1 MRLEYLRQKDEIPGF
16 SETVLQK
23 IDPKRRCKSLILRYT
38 CTKMSKLPKIKKL
51 DDSKLKK
58 NQKKIQ
64 QDRYRVLIEDVAD
77 GFYEVDL
84 HGTFRFFNDALCRI
98 FGYSRNEIQGRNFR
112 EFMDEANA
120 QIAFD
125 AFNKIYRSGRGL
137 VDINWE
143 IVRRD
148 GEKRYLEISAK
159 LITDEGDEIVGFRG
173 IARDVTDKTLAQKA
187 LKESETC
194 ALELS
199 QVSRRAEQRY
209 RALLEFLPDPV
220 FAFNLD
226 NTVSY
231 LNPAFEKVF
240 GWSFQE
246 LEGKIVPFVPE
257 SQKGQT
263 RNGIGRLLKEKVL
276 HGFETKRLTRDGRM
290 LDIIID
296 GAMFYD
302 EENQPAGQ
310 VITLR
315 DITREKRTSKINQAL
330 FRIAQ
335 ALHQY
340 RGLDERLEV
349 ITKEVQDLLG
359 VEGAMVIL
367 LDEENKEFFFREAA
381 FDDSETVRKMK
392 EIRFPIDKGVAG
404 QVYQTGKPLIVHDT
418 SKSPYFFRQVDQQAK
433 YQTRSMLD
441 VPIQIGD
448 RLIGVLCA
456 VNKKDSRFDETD
468 IDSLTAIANFVALP
482 IENAGINE
490 ELKHSYREVQTLN
503 RAKDRVI
510 HHLSHELKTPV
521 SILAASL
528 SILKKRLTA
537 SDDQGLGR
545 ILERAQRNLNRLL
558 EMQYEIE
565 DLLSEKNYNT
575 YYMLSSLLDI
585 CTDELEVLVTQEL
598 GEKHIIER
606 LRQHIEN
613 LFGPYEA
620 IFEEIKLDQFVK
632 QKVKALRPR
641 FKHRTCRV
649 KVQTSTVANIW
660 IPLEVLDKVVEGLL
674 RNAIENTP
682 DDGRIVVSVRTG
694 EIGPELKIKDNG
706 IGITLENQRLIFENY
721 FTSYDTLQYSSRKPY
736 DFGAGGKGFDLL
748 RMKIFSERYHFKLQ
762 LDSERCGHIP
772 EDRDPCPGKIDEC
785 LRSQKME
792 DCQDSGG
799 TTVVVQF
806 YPADR
811 FSKDNL
817 AKIHAD

>member
-1 MRLEYLRQKDEIPGF
+1 M
-16 SETVLQK
+16 VLGYK
-23 IDPKRRCKSLILRYT
+23 YAN
-38 CTKMSKLPKIKKL
+38 MSKEPKIKKL
-51 DDSKLKK
+51 DDSKLDKD
-58 NQKKIQ
+58 QKKIQ

-98 FGYSRNEIQGRNFR
+98 FGYSRNEILGHNFR

-120 QIAFD
+120 QIAFG
-125 AFNKIYRSGRGL
+125 AFNKIYRSGKGV

-143 IVRRD
+143 IIRRD

-159 LITDEGDEIVGFRG
+159 LITDERSENVGFRG
-173 IARDVTDKTLAQKA
+173 IARDVTDKVSAQRA

-209 RALLEFLPDPV
+209 RALLEFLPYPV

-240 GWSFQE
+240 GWSFKE
-246 LEGKIVPFVPE
+246 LEGKLVPFVPE
-257 SQKGQT
+257 SHKGQT
-263 RNGIGRLLKEKVL
+263 RDGIDKLLKEKVL
-276 HGFETKRLTRDGRM
+276 HGFETKRLTKDGRV

-296 GAMFYD
+296 GALFYD

-330 FRIAQ
+330 FGIAQ
-335 ALHQY
+335 ALHQF
-340 RGLDERLEV
+340 RGLDQRLEV

-381 FDDSETVRKMK
+381 FDDRETGRKMK
-392 EIRFPIDKGVAG
+392 EIRFPVDKGVAG
-404 QVYQTGKPLIVHDT
+404 QVYRTGKPLIVHDA
-418 SKSPYFFRQVDQQAK
+418 SKSRYIFRQVDQQAK
-433 YQTRSMLD
+433 YQTRNMLD
-441 VPIQIGD
+441 VPIQIRG
-448 RLIGVLCA
+448 RMIGVLCA
-456 VNKKDSRFDETD
+456 VNKKESRFDETD
-468 IDSLTAIANFVALP
+468 IDSLMAIANFVALP
-482 IENAGINE
+482 IENAAINE
-490 ELKHSYREVQTLN
+490 ELKHSYREVQILN

-521 SILAASL
+521 SILAATLSL
-528 SILKKRLTA
+528 LKKRMA
-537 SDDQGLGR
+537 GSNDQDLER
-545 ILERAQRNLNRLL
+545 ILVRAQRNLDRLL

-565 DLLSEKNYNT
+565 DLLGEKNYNT
-575 YYMLSSLLDI
+575 YYLLSSLLDT
-585 CTDELEVLVTQEL
+585 CADELEVLVTQEL
-598 GEKHIIER
+598 GETHIIES
-606 LRQHIEN
+606 LRRRIET

-620 IFEEIKLDQFVK
+620 TSEEVKLDQFVK

-641 FKHRTCRV
+641 FSHRTCKV
-649 KVQTSTVANIW
+649 EVQTTPVAKIW
-660 IPLEVLDKVVEGLL
+660 IPPEVLDKVVEGLL
-674 RNAIENTP
+674 RNAVENTP
-682 DDGRIVVSVRTG
+682 DGGRIVVSVRSG
-694 EIGPELKIKDNG
+694 EIGPEFEVKDNG
-706 IGITLENQRLIFENY
+706 IGITEENQRLIFENY
-721 FTSYDTLQYSSRKPY
+721 FTSYDTMQYSSRKPY

-762 LDSERCGHIP
+762 LHSERCGHVP
-772 EDRDPCPGKIDEC
+772 QDRDTCPGKIDEC
-785 LRSQKME
+785 LRSQKTE
-792 DCQDSGG
+792 NCQESGG
-799 TTVVVQF
+799 TTVIVQF

-811 FSKDNL
+811 FSKENSG
-817 AKIHAD
+817 

>member
-1 MRLEYLRQKDEIPGF
+1 
-16 SETVLQK
+16 
-23 IDPKRRCKSLILRYT
+23 
-38 CTKMSKLPKIKKL
+38 
-51 DDSKLKK
+51 
-58 NQKKIQ
+58 
-64 QDRYRVLIEDVAD
+64 
-77 GFYEVDL
+77 
-84 HGTFRFFNDALCRI
+84 
-98 FGYSRNEIQGRNFR
+98 
-112 EFMDEANA
+112 
-120 QIAFD
+120 
-125 AFNKIYRSGRGL
+125 
-137 VDINWE
+137 
-143 IVRRD
+143 
-148 GEKRYLEISAK
+148 
-159 LITDEGDEIVGFRG
+159 
-173 IARDVTDKTLAQKA
+173 
-187 LKESETC
+187 
-194 ALELS
+194 
-199 QVSRRAEQRY
+199 
-209 RALLEFLPDPV
+209 
-220 FAFNLD
+220 
-226 NTVSY
+226 
-231 LNPAFEKVF
+231 
-240 GWSFQE
+240 
-246 LEGKIVPFVPE
+246 
-257 SQKGQT
+257 
-263 RNGIGRLLKEKVL
+263 
-276 HGFETKRLTRDGRM
+276 
-290 LDIIID
+290 
-296 GAMFYD
+296 
-302 EENQPAGQ
+302 
-310 VITLR
+310 
-315 DITREKRTSKINQAL
+315 
-330 FRIAQ
+330 
-335 ALHQY
+335 
-340 RGLDERLEV
+340 
-349 ITKEVQDLLG
+349 
-359 VEGAMVIL
+359 
-367 LDEENKEFFFREAA
+367 
-381 FDDSETVRKMK
+381 
-392 EIRFPIDKGVAG
+392 
-404 QVYQTGKPLIVHDT
+404 
-418 SKSPYFFRQVDQQAK
+418 
-433 YQTRSMLD
+433 
-441 VPIQIGD
+441 
-448 RLIGVLCA
+448 
-456 VNKKDSRFDETD
+456 
-468 IDSLTAIANFVALP
+468 
-482 IENAGINE
+482 
-490 ELKHSYREVQTLN
+490 
-503 RAKDRVI
+503 
-510 HHLSHELKTPV
+510 V

-575 YYMLSSLLDI
+575 YYLLSSLLDI

-641 FKHRTCRV
+641 FKHRNCRV

-660 IPLEVLDKVVEGLL
+660 IPPEVLDKVVEGLL

-785 LRSQKME
+785 LRNQKMG

-817 AKIHAD
+817 TKIHAD